1 MMSNREK
8 KEPGEILKSLME
20 SNKDYAAGNRAEV
33 DAQRD
38 AACSAQPQFPEAVVV
53 SCLDSRV
60 PVEQIFNKCVSDLF
74 VARVAGN
81 VMNADIVGSLEF
93 AVLVNG
99 VKLVMVLGHTSCGAV
114 QGCCNG
120 VELGSLTQLLD
131 KIKPAFEAVK
141 EECGEGV
148 DIESAEFVNRVS
160 EKNAE
165 LAAEQFLKSSP
176 LIAEQV
182 AAGKVKVVSAIY
194 DLQSQLVSLVG

>member
-1 MMSNREK
+1 MSNREK
-8 KEPGEILKSLME
+8 NPEEILKGLME
-20 SNKDYAAGNRAEV
+20 ANKDYAVGNRIEI
-33 DAQRD
+33 DAKRD
-38 AACSAQPQFPEAVVV
+38 AACSARPQFPEAVIV

-81 VMNADIVGSLEF
+81 VMNEDIVGSLEF

-120 VELGSLTQLLD
+120 VELGSLTQLLN

-141 EECGEGV
+141 LEYGEGA
-148 DIESAEFVNRVS
+148 DIESAEFINRVG

-165 LAAEQFLKSSP
+165 LAAEQLLKSSP

-182 AAGKVKVVSAIY
+182 AAGKVKVVSGIY
-194 DLQSQLVSLVG
+194 DLESQLVSLIG